1 MMKRRRFLQLAAGAA
16 AGAVIRPASGQEV
29 FMTIGDRKP
38 GPRETLRVRCGE
50 RVLFHF
56 RHAGASEDVLLHL
69 PGHRFT
75 VIALDGIA
83 VPTRA
88 AVDVLS
94 LTAGERIDAMVE
106 MNAPGNWLLGSL
118 DNVARAAGLGIV
130 VGYENYDGPARWL
143 APAAVDWHYARFSAA
158 GRLIPKPDQMIE
170 MVLENQWI
178 LDGQPIPDIND
189 LNLGRGRRYR
199 LRMMNATA
207 RPYPVHLRR
216 GFELTRV
223 NQIPVSGIF
232 KDTVRL
238 DGYSVVE
245 ADVAG

>member
-1 MMKRRRFLQLAAGAA
+1 MKRRRFLQLTAGAA

-29 FMTIGDRKP
+29 FVKIGDGKLRP
-38 GPRETLRVRCGE
+38 GEALRVQNGE

-56 RHAGASEDVLLHL
+56 RHAGGNEDVFLHL

-94 LTAGERIDAMVE
+94 LTAGERVDAMVE
-106 MNAPGNWLLGSL
+106 MNAPGHWLLSSL
-118 DNVARAAGLGIV
+118 EDAARSGGLGIAV
-130 VGYENYDGPARWL
+130 AYKDYDGPPRWL
-143 APAAVDWHYARFSAA
+143 APAAVDWHYARFSAT
-158 GRLIPKPDQMIE
+158 GRLAPEPDQMIE
-170 MVLENQWI
+170 MLFENQWI
-178 LDGQPIPDIND
+178 LNGRPIPDINAI
-189 LNLGRGRRYR
+189 NLRRGRRYR

-207 RPYPVHLRR
+207 RPCTVHLHR

-232 KDTVRL
+232 KDTVCV

-245 ADVAG
+245 ADIAG

>member
-1 MMKRRRFLQLAAGAA
+1 MKRRRFLQLAAGAA

-29 FMTIGDRKP
+29 FVKIGDGKLGP
-38 GPRETLRVRCGE
+38 GEALRVRSGE

-56 RHAGASEDVLLHL
+56 RHAGGSEDVLLHL

-88 AVDVLS
+88 RVDVLS

-106 MNAPGNWLLGSL
+106 MNAPGNCILGSL
-118 DNVARAAGLGIV
+118 EDAARAAGLGIA
-130 VGYENYDGPARWL
+130 VGYENHDGPPRWL
-143 APAAVDWHYARFSAA
+143 APTAVDWHYARFSASD
-158 GRLIPKPDQMIE
+158 RLVPEPDQVIE
-170 MVLENQWI
+170 MLLEKQWI
-178 LDGQPIPDIND
+178 INGQAIPDIND
-189 LNLGRGRRYR
+189 LALRRGRRYR

-207 RPYPVHLRR
+207 RPCSVHLRR

-245 ADVAG
+245 ADITG

>member
-1 MMKRRRFLQLAAGAA
+1 MKRRRFLQLAAGAA

-29 FMTIGDRKP
+29 FMTISDGKL
-38 GPRETLRVRCGE
+38 GPSEALRVRSGE

-56 RHAGASEDVLLHL
+56 RHAGGSEDVLLHL
-69 PGHRFT
+69 SGHRFT

-94 LTAGERIDAMVE
+94 LTAGERIDAIVE
-106 MNAPGNWLLGSL
+106 MNAPGIWLLGSL
-118 DNVARAAGLGIV
+118 DDAARAGGLGIV
-130 VGYENYDGPARWL
+130 VGYKNYNGPPRWL
-143 APAAVDWHYARFSAA
+143 APAAVDWHYGRFSAA
-158 GRLIPKPDQMIE
+158 GRLVPEPDQTIE

-178 LDGQPIPDIND
+178 VDGQPIPDING
-189 LNLGRGRRYR
+189 LKLWRGRRYR

>member
-29 FMTIGDRKP
+29 FMTIGGGKP
-38 GPRETLRVRCGE
+38 GLGEALRVRCGE

-56 RHAGASEDVLLHL
+56 RHAGGSEDVLLHL
-69 PGHRFT
+69 SGHRFT

-118 DNVARAAGLGIV
+118 DDAARAGGLGIV
-130 VGYENYDGPARWL
+130 VGYKNYNGPPRWL
-143 APAAVDWHYARFSAA
+143 APAAVDWHYGASAQPVAWFQSRIRRSRWCSRINGSSTASPFQISTASNCGGA
-158 GRLIPKPDQMIE
+158 GVI
-170 MVLENQWI
+170 
-178 LDGQPIPDIND
+178 
-189 LNLGRGRRYR
+189 
-199 LRMMNATA
+199 
-207 RPYPVHLRR
+207 
-216 GFELTRV
+216 
-223 NQIPVSGIF
+223 
-232 KDTVRL
+232 
-238 DGYSVVE
+238 GY
-245 ADVAG
+245 A